1 VSGEAFILDHGH
13 MATDET
19 RPRVRV
25 GEALDSLAMAPLPAG
40 TNAEAVFML
49 IKLDDGEW
57 CARSVGDSY
66 NRVEFLGQLTDYT
79 HSLTVDEAAGWF
91 EDGPE

>member
-1 VSGEAFILDHGH
+1 

-19 RPRVRV
+19 RPLIPV
-25 GEALDSLAMAPLPAG
+25 GEALASLAMAPLPAG

-57 CARSVGDSY
+57 CARSVGASY
-66 NRVEFLGQLTDYT
+66 NRVEFLGQLTAYT
-79 HSLTVDEAAGWF
+79 HGLTVDEATGWF
-91 EDGPE
+91 EGNPE